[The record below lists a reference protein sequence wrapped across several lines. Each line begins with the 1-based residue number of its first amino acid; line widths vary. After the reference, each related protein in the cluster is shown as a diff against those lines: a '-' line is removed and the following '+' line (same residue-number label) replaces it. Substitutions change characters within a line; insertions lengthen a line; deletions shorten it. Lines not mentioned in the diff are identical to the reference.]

1 MADMPTD
8 FWGGWIA
15 VMTLVS
21 LVALGWLVFS
31 VYFSTNGDKEE
42 AHVWDETLE
51 EGSNPA
57 PMWWFWLIL
66 LLMVFS
72 VVYLMLYPGLG
83 SYSGVLQWSQGGRL
97 DESFVSYGEKFGE
110 DRGRIASSTLI
121 ALRGDMAVMAS
132 ARRIFSRKCG
142 ICHGYDGSG
151 QASRFPDLTD
161 DEWQWGGEV
170 ARIEETIRNGRQAA
184 MIGWGDALGDDGVK
198 AVARYVQGLGNGSEQ
213 PENDQGGT
221 LYTQYCVACHGATGE
236 GNTMLGAPSLIDG
249 VWLYGGSIEDIEQS
263 IALGRAG
270 FMPAFEDRLD
280 DAQIRMLLAWLTRR
294 K

>member
-15 VMTLVS
+15 VITLVS

-31 VYFSTNGDKEE
+31 VYFSADGEEEE
-42 AHVWDETLE
+42 ARVWDQTLE

-66 LLMVFS
+66 ALMVCS

-83 SYSGVLQWSQGGRL
+83 SYSGVLRWSQGGRL
-97 DESFVSYGEKFGE
+97 DESFVSYGEQFGE
-110 DRGRIASSTLI
+110 DRQRIANSTLL

-198 AVARYVQGLGNGSEQ
+198 AVARYVQRLGNGSEQ
-213 PENDQGGT
+213 PDNDRGAT

-236 GNTMLGAPSLIDG
+236 GNIMLGAPSLADG
-249 VWLYGGSIEDIEQS
+249 IWLYGGSIEDIERS

-294 K
+294 T